1 MESMGVVEPAKNM
14 YMSIG
19 GKAGAEGKTPEQLL
33 AAYSEA
39 QSSAGACF

>member
-1 MESMGVVEPAKNM
+1 MKSKGVVEPTKNM

-33 AAYSEA
+33 AAYSVA